1 MATYHYSLTKSTI
14 VDYLM
19 APIFGLLVESKIEWD
34 IPRNAINSLGSAY
47 DDLFKCGAELADMK
61 DKIEEYY
68 LIYRGHSVAYY
79 CYRLVLSR
87 GIEPPTIEEAIE
99 AIAQLSPEDYLL
111 AFELALGYRGDI
123 QKTVTLADY
132 LEEHILEAAERW
144 YWFQAY
150 HKPEKA
156 LANMV
161 AILRDVAVRYR
172 PYHDKYA
179 KEVAA
184 YAASLNLYET
194 MSAIQRLEAIN
205 MLETLEGETDVYI
218 LSPMHI
224 RFSFISNED
233 NVLPFDSLFFSMK
246 VDDVM
251 NAANQLDLSN
261 LTTILKQFGD
271 ETRYQI
277 LLSII
282 GGNLKNKE
290 IAEQLDITAA
300 AVSFHTQKLLNSQVL
315 VVNSD
320 SDGIKYQINKKML
333 LEVMDRLTTDFHLDE
348 P

>member
-1 MATYHYSLTKSTI
+1 MTTYHYSLTKSTI

-19 APIFGLLVESKIEWD
+19 APICGLLGKSELELDFPRTAIEL
-34 IPRNAINSLGSAY
+34 LGSAY

-61 DKIEEYY
+61 DSIKEHY

-87 GIEPPTIEEAIE
+87 GIEPSTIEEAIE

-132 LEEHILEAAERW
+132 LEENILEADERW

-161 AILRDVAVRYR
+161 AILREVTVRYR

-179 KEVAA
+179 KEIAA
-184 YAASLNLYET
+184 YAANLNLYET
-194 MSAIQRLEAIN
+194 MSAIQMVEVSN
-205 MLETLEGETDVYI
+205 MLDKHEGGIDVYI

-224 RFSFISNED
+224 RFSFLSNED

-271 ETRYQI
+271 ETRYQV

-333 LEVMDRLTTDFHLDE
+333 LEVIDRLTTDFHLDE